1 MLSVS
6 PGQRG
11 TESYAEKY
19 VPNCNKA
26 TAGVLLCV
34 QVLGSKSLKKI
45 SQNKRPVNYA
55 VTEGPVLS
63 RTLCL
68 V

>member
-1 MLSVS
+1 MLSAS

-11 TESYAEKY
+11 TENYAEKY

-45 SQNKRPVNYA
+45 S
-55 VTEGPVLS
+55 
-63 RTLCL
+63 
-68 V
+68 